1 MVKKMV
7 VSLSLAGL
15 LAVAAFPST
24 GCYGSFAL
32 TKKLHTWN
40 GQVSNKWVNTLI
52 FWAFIIIPV
61 YEVCTLADG
70 IVINVIEFWSGKNI
84 VGGGTAA
91 APATRGLADG
101 SLEVTH
107 EGKSYTLVP
116 ASADRF
122 YLVAGGTA
130 VGSGRVSPQGDL
142 TIYVQGR
149 AGEIRYTHQQL
160 QQLGQKL
167 AAAGLTPAM

>member
-1 MVKKMV
+1 MFKKIF

-70 IVINVIEFWSGKNI
+70 IVINVIEFWSGKNVI
-84 VGGGTAA
+84 GGS
-91 APATRGLADG
+91 APAAQARADG
-101 SLEVTH
+101 SLEVQH
-107 EGKSYTLVP
+107 EGKTYTLIP

-122 YLVAGGTA
+122 YLVAGGVT
-130 VGSGRVSPQGDL
+130 VGSGRVTPEGDL
-142 TIYVQGR
+142 SLHVQGR
-149 AGEIRYTHQQL
+149 GQEIRYSHQQL
-160 QQLGQKL
+160 QELGQKL
-167 AAAGLTPAM
+167 ASAGLTPAM

>member
-1 MVKKMV
+1 MFKKIV
-7 VSLSLAGL
+7 VSVSLAGL
-15 LAVAAFPST
+15 ISLAAFPST
-24 GCYGSFAL
+24 GCYGGFNL
-32 TKKLHTWN
+32 TRKVHGWN

-61 YEVCTLADG
+61 YEVCTFVDA
-70 IVINVIEFWSGKNI
+70 IVFNVIEFWSGKNVI
-84 VGGGTAA
+84 NAGGPTTHA
-91 APATRGLADG
+91 LADG

-107 EGKSYTLVP
+107 EGKSYTLIP

-122 YLVAGGTA
+122 YLVTNGVA

-149 AGEIRYTHQQL
+149 AEEIRYTYQQL